1 MSQVIKTFM
10 GVFLVLFLVAA
21 STGVLG
27 AFYQIIHAQNT
38 HAHMIDEIE
47 NSDYAMGVLENCF
60 LIAEEEDYRLQISL
74 YSDTQNTRV
83 CLNSDSLPTQIDA
96 VNMAE
101 VILFYDVEIPFFDV
115 KIEQQMFG
123 YAR

>member
-83 CLNSDSLPTQIDA
+83 CLSADSLPTQIDA